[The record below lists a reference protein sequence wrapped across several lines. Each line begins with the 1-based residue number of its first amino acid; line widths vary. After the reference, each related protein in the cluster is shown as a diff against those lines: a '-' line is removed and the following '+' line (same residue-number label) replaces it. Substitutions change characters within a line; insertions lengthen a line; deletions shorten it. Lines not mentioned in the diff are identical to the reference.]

1 MNGSGAF
8 LSLNTRCKSRAFH
21 NFSGL
26 KNLYLSNALVQ
37 KWKIREKRLCCLFF
51 FKLYWLETEDRMAEA
66 ESNAYGDFPDNT
78 DVMWMKMALMAAS
91 RAEVTRHAEGKPS
104 VGCVIR
110 RARTRGPRAVLAVG
124 WNGFLANTPEE
135 ELAEIKGRTFK
146 GDPKQQQKKRDK
158 ALTDALGLHAEVNAL
173 QYCSERPEMAT
184 IYTTHVPCYE
194 CAKQLVAHKVGRVF
208 YLFWMEGSKTS
219 IELFKKFDITCVP
232 FGRRGEVLED
242 FSKFFLTKRKIVQ
255 GSTVEQTPIEPDQYF
270 LDSRDKRHLENCITK
285 YECKLS

>member
-1 MNGSGAF
+1 MAQVCSSVLIHVF
-8 LSLNTRCKSRAFH
+8 KSRAFH

-26 KNLYLSNALVQ
+26 KIFFLSNALVQ
-37 KWKIREKRLCCLFF
+37 MWKIREKRLCCLFSF
-51 FKLYWLETEDRMAEA
+51 LSYWLQTEDRMAEA
-66 ESNAYGDFPDNT
+66 ESNGYDDFPDNT

-110 RARTRGPRAVLAVG
+110 RARTRGPRGVLAVG
-124 WNGFLANTPEE
+124 WNGFLPNTPEE

-146 GDPKQQQKKRDK
+146 GDPKQQEKKRDK

-184 IYTTHVPCYE
+184 IYTTHVPCYN

-208 YLFWMEGSKTS
+208 YLFWMKGSETS
-219 IELFKKFDITCVP
+219 IALFKKFDITCVP
-232 FGRRGEVLED
+232 FGRRDEVLKD
-242 FSKFFLTKRKIVQ
+242 FNMPDFLTKRKIVE
-255 GSTVEQTPIEPDQYF
+255 GSTVGQTPIEHDQYF

-285 YECKLS
+285 YKCKLS